1 MHAGD
6 IMILVRRRGFFAEEM
21 IRQLKK
27 RAIPVAGADRLQ
39 LVSHI
44 AVKDLIA
51 LGRFALL
58 PRDDLNLATL
68 LKSPFCG
75 LSEQSLFEVAY
86 DRGKASLWDRLRAR
100 KTDMVFKS
108 AANC

>member
-1 MHAGD
+1 
-6 IMILVRRRGFFAEEM
+6 M

-44 AVKDLIA
+44 AVKDLMA

-58 PRDDLNLATL
+58 PHDDLNLATL

-75 LSEQSLFEVAY
+75 VSEQGLFALLF
-86 DRGKASLWDRLRAR
+86 GKPQGQDVQNWKQAEQELKAPQHTNR
-100 KTDMVFKS
+100 
-108 AANC
+108 